1 MRKMRFAPKIS
12 FKATLSAVIIEIAT
26 GTPAEE
32 NGQG

>member
-1 MRKMRFAPKIS
+1 MRFAPKIS

-32 NGQG
+32 TVKAKK